1 MIYVWELPTPD
12 LIISITGGE
21 KTFKMAQRIRNEFQ
35 RHLVSIA
42 IHSDAW
48 IFTGGADSGVMKE
61 VGDAVDISRYKSTD
75 RPKQLSCIGIANWYF
90 TTDYE
95 QLQSERER
103 APCGPLYPDSPQ
115 LYRIRPIENQEIS
128 KSNPL
133 NPDHTH
139 FILLED
145 DYGPDTAEARNQHFL
160 QTNRDLTITRNNLA
174 LELRAGI
181 EDEARNAYKTKNVTL
196 VQILLNGG
204 RSSLSTV
211 FNAIERNIPVIVIN
225 NTGQLAKLI
234 AETFKEIYP
243 LYKPEELKSEETR
256 KANATA
262 RKEKVLTPAFV
273 EEHSGDEE
281 IIPKK
286 YMQEFINMIQS
297 LKGYYLINILDYDN
311 EGHALRTSTFW
322 EDTLNIS

>member
-90 TTDYE
+90 TT
-95 QLQSERER
+95 
-103 APCGPLYPDSPQ
+103 A
-115 LYRIRPIENQEIS
+115 
-128 KSNPL
+128 
-133 NPDHTH
+133 
-139 FILLED
+139 
-145 DYGPDTAEARNQHFL
+145 
-160 QTNRDLTITRNNLA
+160 NRDLTITRNNLA

-311 EGHALRTSTFW
+311 NSNK
-322 EDTLNIS
+322 LNLPNAILYAFIH